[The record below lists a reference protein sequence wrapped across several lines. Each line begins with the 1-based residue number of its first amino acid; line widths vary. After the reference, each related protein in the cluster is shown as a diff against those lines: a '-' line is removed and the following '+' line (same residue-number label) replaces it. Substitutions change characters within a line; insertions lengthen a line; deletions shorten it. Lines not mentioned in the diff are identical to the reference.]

1 MQVGHR
7 SDSSLLSPVAGSE
20 MSCRQSGA
28 ASPSGFGLGAVP
40 GLVPSAG
47 CQAAAGQPGGLQPE
61 LLAGGAQVR
70 LGGLVQ
76 GRAAVGQLEVGGQV
90 AALVVPAG
98 GQVGYLVQ
106 ARDRGV
112 GAGDAAQQLLVELPG
127 GSWLSP
133 ICQYTAA
140 RPCRR
145 PRSPAWR
152 SAASGA
158 AGCGEEAL
166 TGPAPSRLPRSGS
179 GGGGDQADPVSVVQ
193 EHGQGASAVPADVEL
208 AGSRVVAGDGSL
220 VAGPEPGVRVA
231 GVLKGDPVAAP
242 EPVADVSDLAD
253 PGEPDVQLGD
263 GRPGAQV
270 LTCPGVGHHGAGGL
284 DDQVRAGGDDDDAG
298 DPRAGVG
305 DLGLQLVVVPRGDV
319 RGLAGQQLG
328 VGHRE
333 AVQLV

>member
-1 MQVGHR
+1 MNAAVRSGPRCIGSPGRRMQVAHR
-7 SDSSLLSPVAGSE
+7 SDSSLLRPVAGSE

-28 ASPSGFGLGAVP
+28 ASPSPGSSGSVP
-40 GLVPSAG
+40 SSVSSVSAG

-76 GRAAVGQLEVGGQV
+76 GRVAVGQAEVGGQV

-127 GSWLSP
+127 GVVPLSP

-166 TGPAPSRLPRSGS
+166 TGPAPSRLPRS
-179 GGGGDQADPVSVVQ
+179 
-193 EHGQGASAVPADVEL
+193 
-208 AGSRVVAGDGSL
+208 R
-220 VAGPEPGVRVA
+220 
-231 GVLKGDPVAAP
+231 
-242 EPVADVSDLAD
+242 
-253 PGEPDVQLGD
+253 
-263 GRPGAQV
+263 
-270 LTCPGVGHHGAGGL
+270 
-284 DDQVRAGGDDDDAG
+284 
-298 DPRAGVG
+298 
-305 DLGLQLVVVPRGDV
+305 PRG
-319 RGLAGQQLG
+319 RG
-328 VGHRE
+328 
-333 AVQLV
+333 